1 MSDRR
6 VSKEELEA
14 FWRGDKNTYQRM
26 YFNRMQQK
34 ANKAE
39 KQGKQVTYIPN
50 NGSATLPEVSVTA
63 PRETE
68 E

>member
-14 FWRGDKNTYQRM
+14 FWRGDKNTYQQM
-26 YFNRMQQK
+26 YSNRMQQK
-34 ANKAE
+34 ANEAE
-39 KQGKQVTYIPN
+39 RQGKQVTYVPN
-50 NGSATLPEVSVTA
+50 DDSITLPEVSVTA

>member
-26 YFNRMQQK
+26 YSDRMQQK
-34 ANKAE
+34 ANEAE
-39 KQGKQVTYIPN
+39 RQGKKVTYVPIEIKMWCNKP
-50 NGSATLPEVSVTA
+50 TKED
-63 PRETE
+63 E
-68 E
+68 

>member
-14 FWRGDKNTYQRM
+14 FWRGDKDTYQRM
-26 YFNRMQQK
+26 YSDRMQQK
-34 ANKAE
+34 ANEAE

-50 NGSATLPEVSVTA
+50 DGSATLPEVSVTA
-63 PRETE
+63 PKKTE